1 MHSSEND
8 SSSHNQDFS
17 SSTVI
22 GHYYKQMIEAIR
34 ALKVQNMNRAIE
46 MIQEAYENKQRI
58 FIIGNGGSHATSSHF
73 VADLS
78 KTVFGKNPYPGIQ
91 AHPFDVECLSDNVS
105 TLTATSNDLPNGYNH
120 IFALPLTA
128 KAKKNDL
135 LIVITGSGNSL
146 NILEA
151 LKVAKNKWVKTIG
164 FLGFDWGQAKDLCDH
179 TIIVESSNYGVIE
192 DMHSTFMHAITDYFI
207 HYMRSKGYNNR

>member
-1 MHSSEND
+1 M
-8 SSSHNQDFS
+8 
-17 SSTVI
+17 
-22 GHYYKQMIEAIR
+22 
-34 ALKVQNMNRAIE
+34 
-46 MIQEAYENKQRI
+46 
-58 FIIGNGGSHATSSHF
+58 
-73 VADLS
+73 
-78 KTVFGKNPYPGIQ
+78 
-91 AHPFDVECLSDNVS
+91 
-105 TLTATSNDLPNGYNH
+105 
-120 IFALPLTA
+120 
-128 KAKKNDL
+128 
-135 LIVITGSGNSL
+135 IVITGSGNSL